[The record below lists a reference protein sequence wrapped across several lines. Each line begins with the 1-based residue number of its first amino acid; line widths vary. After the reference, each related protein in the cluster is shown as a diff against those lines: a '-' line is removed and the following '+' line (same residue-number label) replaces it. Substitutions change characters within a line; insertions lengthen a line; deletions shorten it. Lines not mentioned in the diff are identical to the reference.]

1 MLNTL
6 NWITVMKTKEITKD
20 QEVQDQSKREFLR
33 KSSYAAYMAPAML
46 TLVVSQQS
54 AAASCI
60 SPGNG
65 NGYGNGS
72 CPPGHNR
79 RAKIFVKPK

>member
-46 TLVVSQQS
+46 TLVVDTAS
-54 AAASCI
+54 ASCSHI
-60 SPGNG
+60 TNKRERQRCERHEQYCAENPNG
-65 NGYGNGS
+65 KR
-72 CPPGHNR
+72 C
-79 RAKIFVKPK
+79 